1 MKAGTEK
8 IWSGLGILKIE
19 KTEKASDSVASS

>member
-1 MKAGTEK
+1 MKVGIEK

-19 KTEKASDSVASS
+19 KIEKVSDSVVSS